1 MRRHPGRTS
10 FRAALAAAL
19 ILVAAAAHAERA
31 RVTANRA
38 NMRAQPRADSS
49 VIWTLD
55 RGTEVEVVARSGDWW
70 QVKVTASGS
79 TGWVNSSF
87 LALVEDA
94 AAPAPP
100 QAGSTPAAEPAP
112 TPAAPPPAAE
122 PVAPPQQAAPRAPRQ
137 ATSLKV
143 DTRPRFK
150 MELDG
155 AFGATSSTFEE
166 SRPITE
172 FAEEGVID
180 TDYEGKAGPGFEVGM
195 QYRFTRSLG
204 VGAAFGM
211 LNRDEDGTFAAQLP
225 HPLFFNRDR
234 QVTGT
239 VSGYKLKETAFHLG
253 LVFTGGGG
261 SLDYSLFAGAS
272 FIKVESDI
280 LDELQYNHAYPYDT
294 VTVTGT
300 PSQSLNDNPV
310 GFHVGGGL
318 DFHLGRRF
326 GLGAKVRYSQ
336 AKAEL
341 APEGGQPIEVDA
353 GGLQVGAGI
362 RIFF

>member
-1 MRRHPGRTS
+1 MTRHPGRAS

-31 RVTANRA
+31 RVNANRA

-49 VIWTLD
+49 VVWTLD

-70 QVKVTASGS
+70 QVKVTASGA

-87 LALVEDA
+87 LTVVEEG
-94 AAPAPP
+94 AAPAQPEAEATPP
-100 QAGSTPAAEPAP
+100 AEPAP
-112 TPAAPPPAAE
+112 SAPPPAAE
-122 PVAPPQQAAPRAPRQ
+122 PVAPPRAPRASRQ
-137 ATSLKV
+137 ATRVNV

-150 MELDG
+150 LELDG
-155 AFGATSSTFEE
+155 AFGATASTFEE

-172 FAEEGVID
+172 FAEEGVIN

-195 QYRFTRSLG
+195 QYRFTRNIGVNAALG
-204 VGAAFGM
+204 
-211 LNRDEDGTFAAQLP
+211 LINRDEDGTFDAQLP

-234 QVTGT
+234 EVTGT
-239 VSGYKLKETAFHLG
+239 VSGYKLKETAIHLG

-261 SLDYSLFAGAS
+261 SLDYSIFAGPS

-300 PSQSLNDNPV
+300 PSQSLNDNPL
-310 GFHVGGGL
+310 GFHVGGSL
-318 DFHLGRRF
+318 DFHLGSRF

-336 AKAEL
+336 AKAQL
-341 APEGGQPIEVDA
+341 APEGGQPIELDA